1 LEDVEQHQEVDVMV
15 EQEFKKELLS
25 AEGAHYSLL
34 FSPQSLYH
42 FSSKGNTPTELLGG
56 FSGLNDALTQWDRYN
71 ARVLLSLEVKRVD
84 VTDVELDTLSTKIQ
98 LLSYAEANGIEVSDG
113 MTNPKQLKK
122 FLKTAEGTA

>member
-1 LEDVEQHQEVDVMV
+1 MV

-71 ARVLLSLEVKRVD
+71 ARVLLSLEVK
-84 VTDVELDTLSTKIQ
+84 TDVELDTLSTKIQ